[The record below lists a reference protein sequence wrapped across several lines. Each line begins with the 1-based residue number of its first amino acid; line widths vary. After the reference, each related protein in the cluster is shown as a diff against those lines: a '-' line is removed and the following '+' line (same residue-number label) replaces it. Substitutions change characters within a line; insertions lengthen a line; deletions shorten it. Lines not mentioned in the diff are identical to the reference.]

1 MFIQI
6 VNNEV
11 KVPANNDTIPLV
23 VESIQNIENNSEG
36 NGEGEDDNDKNEIP
50 IKNVEPLQELIENE
64 YEELYDTV

>member
-23 VESIQNIENNSEG
+23 VESIQNIENNSEE

>member
-1 MFIQI
+1 M
-6 VNNEV
+6 NNEV

-23 VESIQNIENNSEG
+23 VESIQNIENNSEE